1 MDRGPD
7 GLQSTG
13 SQRAERL
20 KSRSSNRS
28 NEQLLSFQSC
38 DYSLDPSLDKAGCT
52 KSMLQNMSGQPSTHL
67 PEPRIHCHYFIST
80 ALLYFP
86 CILPASKSL
95 FWTCPRGKA
104 LRYLLFCEE
113 SGNAVLA
120 NIFLVLQQLADC
132 ILHVCEDMSLGYK
145 KKKRRER
152 EKVRGRF
159 KEKNKPTL
167 QTPVRHESQSRC
179 WLCSRK
185 WTAIGKAT
193 HGPS

>member
-7 GLQSTG
+7 GLLSMG

-20 KSRSSNRS
+20 NSSGSDGS

-38 DYSLDPSLDKAGCT
+38 DYSLDSSLDKTGCT
-52 KSMLQNMSGQPSTHL
+52 KSVFQNMFGQPSTHL
-67 PEPRIHCHYFIST
+67 SKLSIHRHCFISA
-80 ALLYFP
+80 ALLYFS

-95 FWTCPRGKA
+95 FGTCPRGKA

-113 SGNAVLA
+113 SGNAILA

-145 KKKRRER
+145 KKKRETVR
-152 EKVRGRF
+152 EKVRGRL
-159 KEKNKPTL
+159 KKKKQPSKP
-167 QTPVRHESQSRC
+167 H
-179 WLCSRK
+179 
-185 WTAIGKAT
+185 
-193 HGPS
+193 